1 MSTTVNTPLRSD
13 FGFKSPQFTVD
24 AQGNISATTL
34 TLASGGA
41 DQIAADFNF
50 IESAGNFRFDGESNN
65 QPTLTVYRNQTTTI
79 DLAFTTL
86 VFKIFSSVAV
96 GNTVVYSSGLRHSD
110 STVGVSAQGKNTG
123 RLTWTIPLGAPDTLY
138 YGNVDGTVYG
148 IINVLDQGEGFKE
161 KDTNKI
167 FKRFYSNRPDKF
179 GQHSGLGLNIVKN
192 LVDLH
197 NASIKASNRKDRKGA
212 SMEIIFPKV

>member
-1 MSTTVNTPLRSD
+1 MPTTVNTPLRSD
-13 FGFKSPQFTVD
+13 YGFKSPSFTVD
-24 AQGNISATTL
+24 ANGNISATTL
-34 TLASGGA
+34 TLSVNSDEAGV
-41 DQIAADFNF
+41 AADYDFV
-50 IESAGNFRFDGESNN
+50 ESAGNFRFDGESNN

-148 IINVLDQGEGFKE
+148 IINVLDQTRNFSEVSITNTTQSTSPTTGALKEVICGEYVRYK
-161 KDTNKI
+161 
-167 FKRFYSNRPDKF
+167 
-179 GQHSGLGLNIVKN
+179 
-192 LVDLH
+192 
-197 NASIKASNRKDRKGA
+197 
-212 SMEIIFPKV
+212 